1 MNTKYNNEEFNQIVS
16 HILEDKDFQKLKEI
30 HHHDSN
36 RFIHSLKVSYYS
48 YHVAKVLHLN
58 YDEVARGGLLHDFF
72 IERTINFENPKDKVL
87 LYTTKHPML
96 ALQNAKEHFELT
108 EKEEDMI
115 KSHMFP
121 LDFRI
126 PKYAESWIVNLVD
139 TGVSVFE
146 FSKKFGYKFS
156 YVMNLYL
163 LFLLNMMK

>member
-1 MNTKYNNEEFNQIVS
+1 MNTKYNNEEFNKIVL
-16 HILEDKDFQKLKEI
+16 HILEDKDFQKLEEI
-30 HHHDSN
+30 RHHDSN
-36 RFIHSLKVSYYS
+36 RLQHSLKVSYYS
-48 YHVAKVLHLN
+48 YRIAKALHLN

-72 IERTINFENPKDKVL
+72 IERTVNFENPKDKVL

-96 ALQNAKEHFELT
+96 ALQNAEEHFEIT
-108 EKEEDMI
+108 EKEADMI
-115 KSHMFP
+115 KCHMFP

-139 TGVSVFE
+139 TGVSTFE

-156 YVMNLYL
+156 YAINLYL